1 MGDVANLKKISTE
14 GVPSHRTLTLQKPDR
29 WRPCA
34 PGWSSPFEAQKRPA
48 AFETTRG
55 PIVPEEALF
64 APAASLGGPM
74 YPTAN
79 IQAVHGPQRL

>member
-1 MGDVANLKKISTE
+1 MA
-14 GVPSHRTLTLQKPDR
+14 TLCTREILSFRGSK
-29 WRPCA
+29 A
-34 PGWSSPFEAQKRPA
+34 PGCFRD
-48 AFETTRG
+48 G

-79 IQAVHGPQRL
+79 IQAVHGPQRLGDSLYF